1 MEDDEIKIS
10 PVTKK
15 CIKCHRV
22 LPIEEFGEDSR
33 SHDGHLRKCKECSAK
48 FTNGNPKLKDFSARE
63 LIDELKVRGYTGKLI
78 FTQKR
83 EVIV

>member
-1 MEDDEIKIS
+1 MVDDEIKLSGI
-10 PVTKK
+10 TKR

-33 SHDGHLRKCKECSAK
+33 SHDGHLRKCKECSTK
-48 FTNGNPKLKDFSARE
+48 FTDGNPKFKEFSSRE
-63 LIDELKVRGYTGKLI
+63 LIDELKARGYTGKLVFI
-78 FTQKR
+78 QKR